1 MENSIIAGF
10 VEKQH
15 EPKSWAWSGKTTEGQ
30 ANPSDCH
37 KAVKMMSDEDAL

>member
-15 EPKSWAWSGKTTEGQ
+15 EAKSWAWSGKTMEGQ
-30 ANPSDCH
+30 ATPSD
-37 KAVKMMSDEDAL
+37 

>member
-15 EPKSWAWSGKTTEGQ
+15 EAKTWAWSGETTEGQ
-30 ANPSDCH
+30 ANPYD
-37 KAVKMMSDEDAL
+37 